1 MRFRPAT
8 LIAVLA
14 LLIAAGGSA
23 TAASGL
29 INGKKVKAG
38 TLPGKAFKNQTI
50 TRAKLSTSAIAAF
63 AGDTGQKGP
72 EGEKGETGSRGEK
85 GATGDQGAPGLPG
98 TRSLTA
104 TATKVAQI
112 PNSEVEQVKMTN
124 LTPDRYV
131 VTAKV
136 NVISQTAGS
145 LVDCSLEANGG
156 TASDNSEW
164 TNTVNSGRGVLWM
177 LSSTE
182 AGVTEIKVVC
192 NSGNSSATLR
202 TSLTAVPTN

>member
-72 EGEKGETGSRGEK
+72 GRGE
-85 GATGDQGAPGLPG
+85 G
-98 TRSLTA
+98 
-104 TATKVAQI
+104 
-112 PNSEVEQVKMTN
+112 
-124 LTPDRYV
+124 
-131 VTAKV
+131 
-136 NVISQTAGS
+136 
-145 LVDCSLEANGG
+145 
-156 TASDNSEW
+156 
-164 TNTVNSGRGVLWM
+164 
-177 LSSTE
+177 
-182 AGVTEIKVVC
+182 
-192 NSGNSSATLR
+192 
-202 TSLTAVPTN
+202 